1 MESTVLD
8 RVPDPQPSDVHLPF
22 TGRSR
27 SVVETMESSLS
38 LQASAALQT
47 LSLISSDSRLTS
59 KQCHL
64 AKEIESGLFEKVK
77 VLTDKVFG
85 RLKDRIANRK
95 MYVLFEEQLK
105 CNTKT
110 DHLVPKSVLPIFED
124 HIDAASN
131 SLYSQIYSIVHA
143 STQALFD
150 ASQKQ
155 EPLPTSRVTELESL
169 VYQLRLQIEQV
180 QQDYTIATDRFATE
194 QANALSELTRLREQL
209 WQKHKYTTE
218 YEPDFNPYITPSKW
232 GTIGLLTGGTSGIE
246 DRKAI
251 LTRLLDDERTKC
263 AELRNRITQLEIQIY
278 AKNQQ
283 VDLLPVLYEEIET
296 LKQKL
301 ADYDNILHNYEE
313 SKNIELSM
321 FQAKEEALKEELSR
335 LQSRLSQSS
344 DQARSSKAAVAELT
358 KRLSQKDL
366 SLPVSTSSQRKLE
379 DELENILSGNC
390 PLPKSEDTSRAT
402 SSSQPLQSREG
413 SHRTHKRMSSVADIG
428 IDSCSNSDN
437 ISISSINTSAKS
449 TRSTKEKK
457 KSKRNSKDEKR
468 KTTTEQS
475 KDALTANRRGTAS
488 HHNQR
493 GEQSKE
499 KQNVLSKVMK
509 KDVLDRRPTTEPFDA
524 VDVMDATEAASHDPS
539 ILLDNPMQSEISNLR
554 MQIEAL
560 QEENSKLRDSYATL
574 ENTIAEIKEQAYMDA
589 NIHISQKDLHR
600 IQPHEDLTT
609 GTDQPD
615 KVQMKQ
621 DKKEELHL
629 LKQKLMK
636 KHLKKERA
644 RKRITAFVLTKE
656 RFDEF
661 REEVDNDKTLIP
673 RVDYRLVANKTLAPE
688 DVYTIIGSVSTR
700 PSILTHGDF
709 LHSIDYRILE
719 HTVSCVEDFVNKKF
733 RDEVSMDG
741 TCSEYMWF
749 SESCSDS
756 RRNDFDGLD
765 SDLEELD
772 NDSKDKEVSLSSQKA
787 KQLKDSLSHS
797 LESSPLT
804 HCSSTIRQTDN
815 GEYTDIPKSLLSLT
829 EKPRSKGS
837 DHSVGGDVGGGHKD
851 IAKDEI
857 KLRLY
862 HEYVHIDPSE
872 LSSEALASLLEM
884 DNQKKQNIRS
894 IITQL
899 LFDNSTINPAILN
912 GGLHLLVKSDQ
923 GTPANVYMTNRQGHE
938 AVDDSIE
945 SDRPMQKTNH
955 ETDTVLSEHDSEPL
969 RLTSERMELESRQ
982 QDGRPNADTSRKLY
996 QSGMLRVVANATETV
1011 RDILPNKPLYISSA
1025 SDKEYVMGRSRS
1037 KGKATSQPSL
1047 PGDSLG
1053 SLEPQPQTQTQDGTP
1068 RRERPCIIH
1077 TMQSAVLRQG
1087 IEALLHN
1094 NKLTLSD
1101 TKLCN
1106 DSGVDLEAVNG
1117 LTKVVITETGD
1128 TFIGSSY
1135 IGNAKQLTL
1144 DDRITNFYSALINAN
1159 IIRKNNIGTVPVVS
1173 ADNGERDTDLTAS
1186 MLTSHSTEV
1195 GQSTFTL
1202 KDIYL
1207 KSNVRITTNP
1217 GAPLLYD
1224 GDQTMQRGT
1233 FGSLSI
1239 KSYSPIHSDYVEL
1252 DRICT
1257 SIKQNVKVDVAEAL
1271 RDIRM
1276 ILKMLGHDPQLF
1288 DIKLINCADR
1298 LEHKHSCPTTLDTHE
1313 LTDSLKALSKDDK
1326 LTLFLEAI
1334 LAKQITWGDLK
1345 AVFEHASPIM
1355 NYLMDLCSQLSRNSD
1370 IRNKPLVDDLVEEDK
1385 CLDELSN
1392 ILFASQIFARSI
1404 EGVTGVSSA
1413 DLSTNTADLKR
1424 FLEAL
1429 PSDQQQLIYE
1439 IAKLLKDQQS
1449 TAVIPSESLTS
1460 SPSKDQAENPI
1471 MQLLNALT
1479 HINYD
1484 AIVQILFTRIQSSS
1498 KREDSF
1504 DKYDTIKDPAH
1515 ISDGVDQDL
1524 PTLENQVLG
1533 IFTDSEWQD
1542 LETSIP
1548 PETLKFI
1555 KDKLILEQEKLD
1567 ELSML
1572 KQQLYIL
1579 RQAEHAARL
1588 SYEAPI
1594 SEETQCP
1601 EGARISDVA
1610 ICSTCGQ
1617 EITRSSRAS
1626 SAPGVRSLGRLPSQS
1641 GTEGEAIRLDF
1652 LPGSDLCL
1660 DHLDTSTNPSASKV
1674 SREACSNR
1682 DGDVSRLH
1690 PVLAPDVANAAV
1702 TTLITGNRSRYAEH
1716 LPIMGFVGKK
1726 VNQKYRQLL
1735 IKNKERAKELQER
1748 LGLLSI
1754 PQQNTRHPIN
1764 YQYNIMNIPVAF
1776 AARTPHVV
1784 GPNATN
1790 FLGMSMEISMLSK
1803 EGKAQI
1809 VSLSEE
1815 TDNFLRRQLHL
1826 SQKDYSSKQHMIRAK
1841 RASDAVQSVITHYVR
1856 KCPLYHKLNWVIPDD
1871 PRDIFIRLY
1880 QNAREL
1886 REKYERR
1893 FQAKL
1898 LLEADLFNRYRQARV
1913 YVPGSGISK
1922 HSQSGLPIH
1931 QPMKENPSLV
1941 TDLSMSAHTPQA
1953 TYVCTD
1959 SVVPDTALTGDGD
1972 SSQLRDCTRSTDS
1985 SLVNSVPQGKP
1996 PTDLTIP
2003 ASSPRLLLSG
2013 IQGSQLGKADSNS
2026 RLYIP
2031 EYERYNKQAHVS
2043 SIIAGSTVMGKP
2055 IIPTPSL
2062 QNNKARYPPLYSS
2075 TCDSYSPRDS
2085 CAQLHVSGIH
2095 LGSKTVHSYDSNT
2108 SGKLSVQA
2116 KIHSQIDDS
2125 RLDELS
2131 KSVTLLSSSV
2141 ELAKSGNA
2149 SLTPGASA
2157 KICGR
2162 LPTKPLK
2169 SICASTQQAEEPVN
2183 ISITNI
2189 TDMFISEETKQ
2200 SGSKE
2205 APQISDAFTGV
2216 HRSGSIRKSA
2226 ALAFRTSDAQTEARL
2241 SVGSR
2246 SQH

>member
-1 MESTVLD
+1 MEFTVLD

-22 TGRSR
+22 MGRSR
-27 SVVETMESSLS
+27 SVVEAMESSFS
-38 LQASAALQT
+38 LQTSTALQT

-64 AKEIESGLFEKVK
+64 AKEIEDGLFEKVK
-77 VLTDKVFG
+77 TLTDKVFG

-110 DHLVPKSVLPIFED
+110 DHLIPKSVLPIFEE
-124 HIDAASN
+124 HINAASD

-143 STQALFD
+143 STQALFN

-155 EPLPTSRVTELESL
+155 EPLPTNRITELESL

-180 QQDYTIATDRFATE
+180 QQDYAVATDRFATE

-209 WQKHKYTTE
+209 WQKHKYVTE

-251 LTRLLDDERTKC
+251 LTRLLDDERAKC

-283 VDLLPVLYEEIET
+283 VDLLPILYEEIDT

-366 SLPVSTSSQRKLE
+366 SLPASASSQRKLE
-379 DELENILSGNC
+379 DELENILSGNL

-402 SSSQPLQSREG
+402 SSSQPQQSREG
-413 SHRTHKRMSSVADIG
+413 SHKNHKRTSSIADIG
-428 IDSCSNSDN
+428 IDSYSNSDN
-437 ISISSINTSAKS
+437 ISISSINMSTKS

-457 KSKRNSKDEKR
+457 KKKRNNKDER
-468 KTTTEQS
+468 CNTATEQS
-475 KDALTANRRGTAS
+475 RDAPTVDRRGTAS
-488 HHNQR
+488 RHNQR
-493 GEQSKE
+493 SEQSKE

-509 KDVLDRRPTTEPFDA
+509 KDALDQRPTSEPLDL
-524 VDVMDATEAASHDPS
+524 MDAASHDPS
-539 ILLDNPMQSEISNLR
+539 ILLDNPMQSEVNNLR

-560 QEENSKLRDSYATL
+560 QKENSKLRDSCTAL
-574 ENTIAEIKEQAYMDA
+574 ESTIAEIKEQACMDT
-589 NIHISQKDLHR
+589 NIHISKRDLHR
-600 IQPHEDLTT
+600 IQTHEDLTT

-621 DKKEELHL
+621 DKKEELRL

-636 KHLKKERA
+636 KHIKKERA

-688 DVYTIIGSVSTR
+688 DVYNIIGSVSTR

-772 NDSKDKEVSLSSQKA
+772 NDSKDRGTSSLNQKA
-787 KQLKDSLSHS
+787 KQLKDSLGHP
-797 LESSPLT
+797 LESSPLSR
-804 HCSSTIRQTDN
+804 CSGTIRQADSD
-815 GEYTDIPKSLLSLT
+815 EYNDIPKSLLSLT
-829 EKPRSKGS
+829 EKPHSKGFNNS
-837 DHSVGGDVGGGHKD
+837 LEEG
-851 IAKDEI
+851 IASNYSNINEDEM

-872 LSSEALASLLEM
+872 LSPEALTSLLEM
-884 DNQKKQNIRS
+884 DTQKKQNIRS
-894 IITQL
+894 IINQL
-899 LFDNSTINPAILN
+899 LLSNSAIDPAVLN

-923 GTPANVYMTNRQGHE
+923 GTPTSVCMINRQGCE
-938 AVDDSIE
+938 AVDDSID
-945 SDRPMQKTNH
+945 SDHLLQKKHH
-955 ETDTVLSEHDSEPL
+955 ETEPISSEHDSETPS
-969 RLTSERMELESRQ
+969 LTSERIELGSRQ
-982 QDGRPNADTSRKLY
+982 QDNRLSTDTSRKLY

-1025 SDKEYVMGRSRS
+1025 SDKEYVMGRSQS
-1037 KGKATSQPSL
+1037 KGKAASQPSL
-1047 PGDSLG
+1047 FGDSLE
-1053 SLEPQPQTQTQDGTP
+1053 SLELQPQVQVQDGTP
-1068 RRERPCIIH
+1068 RRPCIIH
-1077 TMQSAVLRQG
+1077 TMQSIVLRQG

-1094 NKLTLSD
+1094 NKFSLSD

-1106 DSGVDLEAVNG
+1106 DLGVDLEAVNG
-1117 LTKVVITETGD
+1117 LTKVTIADNGD
-1128 TFIGSSY
+1128 TFIGTSY

-1144 DDRITNFYSALINAN
+1144 DDRINNFCSALVNTN
-1159 IIRKNNIGTVPVVS
+1159 IIRKNIIGTTPTTSVDGAE
-1173 ADNGERDTDLTAS
+1173 ADIDLTAS
-1186 MLTSHSTEV
+1186 MLNNRSTEA

-1202 KDIYL
+1202 KDMYL
-1207 KSNVRITTNP
+1207 KSSVRITTNP

-1224 GDQTMQRGT
+1224 SDQTMQRGT

-1239 KSYSPIHSDYVEL
+1239 KSYSPNQSDYMEL
-1252 DRICT
+1252 DRIYNK
-1257 SIKQNVKVDVAEAL
+1257 IKQKVKVGTTEAL
-1271 RDIRM
+1271 KDIRM
-1276 ILKMLGHDPQLF
+1276 VLKLLGHDPQLF
-1288 DIKLINCADR
+1288 EIKVIGYANG
-1298 LEHKHSCPTTLDTHE
+1298 LEQKQSCPATLNTCE
-1313 LTDSLKALSKDDK
+1313 LANNLKALSKDDK

-1345 AVFEHASPIM
+1345 TVFEHASPIM
-1355 NYLMDLCSQLSRNSD
+1355 NYLMDFCSQLNRNGD
-1370 IRNKPLVDDLVEEDK
+1370 IRNKPLVDDLVEEDN

-1392 ILFASQIFARSI
+1392 ILFASQIFVRSTASVA
-1404 EGVTGVSSA
+1404 GANSA
-1413 DLSTNTADLKR
+1413 DLSTNTADLKC

-1439 IAKLLKDQQS
+1439 IAKLLKDQQRVA
-1449 TAVIPSESLTS
+1449 AVPSEPSTS
-1460 SPSKDQAENPI
+1460 NLSKDQTENPI
-1471 MQLLNALT
+1471 IQLLNALT

-1484 AIVQILFTRIQSSS
+1484 AIVQILFNKLQNAS
-1498 KREDSF
+1498 KGEDSF
-1504 DKYDTIKDPAH
+1504 DKYNIVKDPTRALDE
-1515 ISDGVDQDL
+1515 IEQDL
-1524 PTLENQVLG
+1524 PTLENHVVG
-1533 IFTDSEWQD
+1533 IFTESEWQE
-1542 LETSIP
+1542 LEASVP
-1548 PETLKFI
+1548 PETLTFI
-1555 KDKLILEQEKLD
+1555 KDKLLLEQEKLD

-1572 KQQLYIL
+1572 RQQLYIL

-1601 EGARISDVA
+1601 EGTRISDIA

-1617 EITRSSRAS
+1617 EITRSSRTS
-1626 SAPGVRSLGRLPSQS
+1626 SAPDTRSLGRLPSQS

-1660 DHLDTSTNPSASKV
+1660 NHLNTDTNPSALKV
-1674 SREACSNR
+1674 SQEVCSNC
-1682 DGDVSRLH
+1682 DCDAVRLH
-1690 PVLAPDVANAAV
+1690 PVLAPDIANSAV

-1716 LPIMGFVGKK
+1716 LPIMGFAGGK
-1726 VNQKYRQLL
+1726 VNQRYRQLMA
-1735 IKNKERAKELQER
+1735 KNKERAKELQER

-1764 YQYNIMNIPVAF
+1764 YQYNSMNIPFAF
-1776 AARTPHVV
+1776 AARIPKVV
-1784 GPNATN
+1784 GANTTN

-1809 VSLSEE
+1809 VNVSEE
-1815 TDNFLRRQLHL
+1815 TDSFLRRQLHL

-1856 KCPLYHKLNWVIPDD
+1856 KFPLYHKLNWVIPSD

-1886 REKYERR
+1886 RERYERR

-1922 HSQSGLPIH
+1922 HSQNSLPIH
-1931 QPMKENPSLV
+1931 QPMKENASLV
-1941 TDLSMSAHTPQA
+1941 ADLSMGTHTPQA

-1959 SVVPDTALTGDGD
+1959 SVAPDNAPTIDGD
-1972 SSQLRDCTRSTDS
+1972 SSQLQDCTKSTDS
-1985 SLVNSVPQGKP
+1985 SLVNSASQMKP
-1996 PTDLTIP
+1996 STDLTIQ
-2003 ASSPRLLLSG
+2003 ALSPRLLLSG
-2013 IQGSQLGKADSNS
+2013 IQGNQLDKADSNP

-2043 SIIAGSTVMGKP
+2043 SIIAGSTVMSKP

-2062 QNNKARYPPLYSS
+2062 QNNKPRYPFLHSS
-2075 TCDSYSPRDS
+2075 TCDSYSPRDG
-2085 CAQLHVSGIH
+2085 CMQLHVSGIH
-2095 LGSKTVHSYDSNT
+2095 MGSKTVHSYDSNV

-2131 KSVTLLSSSV
+2131 KSVILLNSST
-2141 ELAKSGNA
+2141 ELARSGNA
-2149 SLTPGASA
+2149 VLAPGGSS
-2157 KICGR
+2157 KIYGR

-2169 SICASTQQAEEPVN
+2169 SICTSTQQIDEPIN
-2183 ISITNI
+2183 INVTNI
-2189 TDMFISEETKQ
+2189 TDIFINEEPKQ
-2200 SGSKE
+2200 PGNKE
-2205 APQISDAFTGV
+2205 ASRVSDAFAGV

-2226 ALAFRTSDAQTEARL
+2226 ALAFRTNDAQIEARL
-2241 SVGSR
+2241 STGNR
-2246 SQH
+2246 SQY